1 MFSINLSNPRL
12 WVGTGTLLA
21 CALAV
26 SWAFLPGL
34 PVMIGPWALASTKA
48 AGKDMFE
55 HEWEPNDP
63 LANGGDGIGP
73 VFNAT
78 SCVAC
83 HFQGGVGGSGDN
95 THNVRTFE
103 VLPSSRSPQVRS
115 GVVHKNA
122 VDPSLQEDDDLVHQ
136 LFPVVKGSVL
146 PPVPGHCSGPVT
158 IPDFNPVVFSDVN
171 STALFGAGWLD
182 AISDKAIESN
192 RTRRMAAG
200 AARELMLDFGD
211 LPVGRLRRLPDGRLG
226 KFGWKGQA
234 ATLEDFVANACS
246 NELGLGTPAMA
257 QAKPLARSD
266 YPTSAPDL
274 NRKQFNSLVAF
285 VSTLPRPVEVEPSEP
300 AARTQAADGKKL
312 FQSVGC
318 AVCHVPDLG
327 GVKGVYSDFLLYS
340 LDDERPDG
348 TGGGYGGQALPQF
361 PLPEDHPKS
370 NEWKTPPLWGVADS
384 APYLHDGSAPT
395 LHDAIIRHLGQ
406 AKTVSERYNQ
416 LPAAQQQQLVAFL
429 LTLKAPP
436 AAAAVAKN

>member
-1 MFSINLSNPRL
+1 MFSINLSNPRF

-21 CALAV
+21 VGLAV

-34 PVMIGPWALASTKA
+34 PVVIGPWALASTKE
-48 AGKDMFE
+48 AGKDVFE
-55 HEWEPNDP
+55 HEWEPNDAI
-63 LANGGDGIGP
+63 ANGGDGIGP
-73 VFNAT
+73 VFNAR

-83 HFQGGVGGSGDN
+83 HFQGGIGGGGDN
-95 THNVRTFE
+95 SHNVRTFE
-103 VLPSSRSPQVRS
+103 VLPSATSPQVRS
-115 GVVHKNA
+115 GVVHA
-122 VDPSLQEDDDLVHQ
+122 SAIDPALQETDAFVHE
-136 LFPVVKGSVL
+136 LFPIVKGNVL
-146 PPVPGHCSGPVT
+146 PPVPGHCSGPTVV
-158 IPDFNPVVFSDVN
+158 PDFDPVVFANVN
-171 STALFGAGWLD
+171 STALFGAGWID
-182 AISDKAIESN
+182 YISDKAIESN
-192 RTRRMAAG
+192 RTRRMASG

-211 LPVGRLRRLPDGRLG
+211 LPIGRLRRLPDGRLG

-257 QAKPLARSD
+257 QAKPLARPD

-285 VSTLPRPVEVEPSEP
+285 VSTLPRPVEAEPSEP
-300 AARTQAADGKKL
+300 AARTQAAEGKKL

-340 LDDERPDG
+340 LEDETPDG
-348 TGGGYGGQALPQF
+348 GGGYGSQPLPQF

-395 LHDAIIRHLGQ
+395 LHDAILRHLGQ
-406 AKTVSERYNQ
+406 ARPVSERYNQ
-416 LPAAQQQQLVAFL
+416 LPPAQQQQMIAFL

-436 AAAAVAKN
+436 DAAAVAKK